1 MECPIVKR
9 TEYQLIDIDEEGYCS
24 LMDDS
29 GETRDDLKPIDPDL
43 EKEIRDKVENGEDA
57 LVCVLAVSTK
67 NFPKLQSF
75 SVVSITSKFYVN
87 IRHLLSLS
95 GFLKHSFLPML

>member
-29 GETRDDLKPIDPDL
+29 GETRDDLKPIDPEL

-57 LVCVLAVSTK
+57 LVCVLAVSILFFSFDKQDK
-67 NFPKLQSF
+67 NLKACIKFPKWRK
-75 SVVSITSKFYVN
+75 VD
-87 IRHLLSLS
+87 
-95 GFLKHSFLPML
+95 

>member
-57 LVCVLAVSTK
+57 LVCVLAVST
-67 NFPKLQSF
+67 FLREHCSYSDDHCYQ
-75 SVVSITSKFYVN
+75 
-87 IRHLLSLS
+87 SLS
-95 GFLKHSFLPML
+95 GHW

>member
-67 NFPKLQSF
+67 DFESF
-75 SVVSITSKFYVN
+75 RIFFVTAHFSE
-87 IRHLLSLS
+87 
-95 GFLKHSFLPML
+95 GD